1 MKKDR
6 WDDYEAA
13 LEKAN
18 KTERARIMSRW
29 KKDIQK
35 DFAKVIEKA
44 THPLTL
50 KFLDSNIYA
59 AEAIFLARLK

>member
-29 KKDIQK
+29 KKDIEK
-35 DFAKVIEKA
+35 DFTKVIKKGGKKGTGCVGEK
-44 THPLTL
+44 PEEG
-50 KFLDSNIYA
+50 S
-59 AEAIFLARLK
+59 E